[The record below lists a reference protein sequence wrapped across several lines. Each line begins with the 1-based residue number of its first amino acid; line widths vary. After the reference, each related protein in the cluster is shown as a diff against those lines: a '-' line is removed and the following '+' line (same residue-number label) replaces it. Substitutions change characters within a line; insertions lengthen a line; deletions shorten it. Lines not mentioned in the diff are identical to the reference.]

1 MFDAPRDAPHAA
13 PAGAGA
19 EGQVHAQVHA
29 QAHAEV
35 HAQVHAYVRCPPGEI
50 LTDLRRGDLLLIRGE
65 GLLGTAIR
73 LGAWRRF
80 RKGDL
85 RYGYWSH
92 AALVVND
99 AGQLLEVHAR
109 GVGLCGIEKYR
120 ATDFCYVRLG
130 LSEAAGHDATQYARA
145 HLGQRYDL
153 LGFVLLGLSV
163 TFGDLFRVPD
173 TGKPG
178 CVSLI
183 ARALG
188 RAGITFE
195 RAAPELMPADLAK
208 RFGVLP

>member
-1 MFDAPRDAPHAA
+1 MSMQRDAVLARPED
-13 PAGAGA
+13 AGV
-19 EGQVHAQVHA
+19 E
-29 QAHAEV
+29 
-35 HAQVHAYVRCPPGEI
+35 AYVRCPPGEI
-50 LTDLRRGDLLLIRGE
+50 LTGLRRGDLLLIRGT
-65 GLLGTAIR
+65 GWLGRAIR

-80 RKGDL
+80 RNDDR

-99 AGQLLEVHAR
+99 AGHLLEVHAR
-109 GVGLCGIEKYR
+109 GVGLCWIEKYR
-120 ATDFCYVRLG
+120 AVDFCYVRLG
-130 LSEAAGHDATQYARA
+130 LSEAARHEAARYAYGC
-145 HLGQRYDL
+145 LGQRYDL
-153 LGFVLLGLSV
+153 AGFVLLGLSV

-188 RAGITFE
+188 RAGIVFE

>member
-1 MFDAPRDAPHAA
+1 MSRGATLATAA
-13 PAGAGA
+13 EAGV
-19 EGQVHAQVHA
+19 EST
-29 QAHAEV
+29 
-35 HAQVHAYVRCPPGEI
+35 VRCPPGEI
-50 LTDLRRGDLLLIRGE
+50 VTDLRRGDLLLIRGE
-65 GLLGTAIR
+65 GLLGKAIR

-80 RKGDL
+80 RNDD
-85 RYGYWSH
+85 RRFGYWSH
-92 AALVVND
+92 AALVVD
-99 AGQLLEVHAR
+99 DSGHLLEVHAL

-120 ATDFCYVRLG
+120 ASDFCYVRLG
-130 LSEAAGHDATQYARA
+130 LSDDARLRAAHYARS

-153 LGFVLLGLSV
+153 MGFVLLGISV

>member
-1 MFDAPRDAPHAA
+1 MAA
-13 PAGAGA
+13 PGV
-19 EGQVHAQVHA
+19 E
-29 QAHAEV
+29 
-35 HAQVHAYVRCPPGEI
+35 AYFRCPPGEI
-50 LTDLRRGDLLLIRGE
+50 VTDLRRGDLLLIRGE
-65 GLLGTAIR
+65 GLLGKAIR

-80 RKGDL
+80 RKDDL
-85 RYGYWSH
+85 RYGHWSH

-99 AGQLLEVHAR
+99 AGHLLEVHAR

-120 ATDFCYVRLG
+120 AADFCHVRLG
-130 LSEAAGHDATQYARA
+130 LDEAARRDAAHYACA

-153 LGFVLLGLSV
+153 MGFVLLGISV

-183 ARALG
+183 ARALE
-188 RAGITFE
+188 RAGITFT
-195 RAAPELMPADLAK
+195 RPAPELMPADLAK

>member
-1 MFDAPRDAPHAA
+1 MNA
-13 PAGAGA
+13 PARGLV
-19 EGQVHAQVHA
+19 ESRL
-29 QAHAEV
+29 
-35 HAQVHAYVRCPPGEI
+35 RCPPGQI
-50 LTDLRRGDLLLIRGE
+50 VADLRRGDLLLIRGE
-65 GLLGTAIR
+65 GWLGKAIR

-80 RKGDL
+80 RKDDL

-99 AGQLLEVHAR
+99 AGHLLEVHAR

-120 ATDFCYVRLG
+120 AADFCHVRLR
-130 LSEAAGHDATQYARA
+130 LSEEGRGAAAQYARS

-153 LGFVLLGLSV
+153 VGFVLLGISV

-173 TGKPG
+173 TGRPC

-183 ARALG
+183 ARALSH
-188 RAGITFE
+188 AGIDFA
-195 RAAPELMPADLAK
+195 RPAPELMPADLAK

>member
-1 MFDAPRDAPHAA
+1 MSISRDAVLSKRENV
-13 PAGAGA
+13 GV
-19 EGQVHAQVHA
+19 ES
-29 QAHAEV
+29 
-35 HAQVHAYVRCPPGEI
+35 YIRCPPGEI
-50 LTDLRRGDLLLIRGE
+50 LTGLRRGDLLLIRGT
-65 GLLGTAIR
+65 GWLGRAIR

-80 RKGDL
+80 RNDDR

-99 AGQLLEVHAR
+99 AGHLLEVHAR
-109 GVGLCGIEKYR
+109 GVGLCRIEKYR
-120 ATDFCYVRLG
+120 STDFCYVRLG
-130 LSEAAGHDATQYARA
+130 LSEAARHDATQYARA

-183 ARALG
+183 ARALE